1 MNVKWIWL
9 RVRIWAMQLL
19 VLIAVVT
26 GSKLIKIWAL
36 RKLMKFIPELLSH
49 IPEPHMEA

>member
-1 MNVKWIWL
+1 MRLV
-9 RVRIWAMQLL
+9 
-19 VLIAVVT
+19 VLIAGVT
-26 GSKLIKIWAL
+26 GSRVVKIWAL

>member
-1 MNVKWIWL
+1 MNTGWIWL
-9 RVRIWAMQLL
+9 RVRIWVMQLM
-19 VLIAVVT
+19 VLIAVAT
-26 GSKLIKIWAL
+26 GSRTVKIWAL

>member
-1 MNVKWIWL
+1 MNGKWMWL
-9 RVRIWAMQLL
+9 MIRIWAMQLV
-19 VLIAVVT
+19 VLLAVMT
-26 GSKLIKIWAL
+26 GSKRIKIWAL